1 MPRDLIAQRDI
12 SFDRPAPTNSVD
24 PYAEVPHPADMTPRV
39 GDGNTDSPLTFLTLH
54 DLASMPPPQWLV
66 SGLLDLDSLALM
78 YGRRGA
84 HKSFLAVDMLASIAG
99 GIRWHGRSVEMCPVV
114 YVVAEG
120 VGGLGQRFDAWYE
133 AHPNQQPSA
142 NIHLYPR
149 AINLLSPST
158 VGAFADACA
167 SLGAR
172 LVVLDTLARCLV
184 GGDENSAKDAG
195 LAVEQLDVIRRRT
208 RACVLV
214 VHHAG
219 KDGTKG
225 GRGSTAF
232 EAAADTVL
240 EVGSTDNVVTITTT
254 KQKNH
259 VEPRP
264 TRLRAVPIGASVVLN
279 DYTPD
284 SAAMPES
291 VISTLQTLVEIAVPG
306 GIPTSR
312 WLVAVGAPDRTFYR
326 HLKRLLDDGL
336 IENVGSEKMPRY
348 QATDL
353 GTATTA
359 TVLP

>member
-1 MPRDLIAQRDI
+1 MTAPWTTPGEVEQYHDDGHDPAAFDALVRGADAHEVRPSI
-12 SFDRPAPTNSVD
+12 S
-24 PYAEVPHPADMTPRV
+24 
-39 GDGNTDSPLTFLTLH
+39 FLTLH

-84 HKSFLAVDMLASIAG
+84 HKSFLAVDMLASIAAG
-99 GIRWHGRSVEMCPVV
+99 VRWHGGSVEMGPVV

-133 AHPNQQPSA
+133 AHASQQPSA

-167 SLGAR
+167 ALGAR

-208 RACVLV
+208 GACVLV
-214 VHHAG
+214 VHHSG

-232 EAAADTVL
+232 EAAADTVI
-240 EVGSTDNVVTITTT
+240 EIGSTDNVVTITTT

-264 TRLRAVPIGASVVLN
+264 IRLRATPVGSSVVIA
-279 DYTPD
+279 DYSPD
-284 SAAMPES
+284 ADEMPES
-291 VISTLQTLVEIAVPG
+291 MLTTLRTLRDIETPGGVPSSTWAMSVDEIA
-306 GIPTSR
+306 
-312 WLVAVGAPDRTFYR
+312 RTFFR
-326 HLKRLLDDGL
+326 HRKRLLTDGL
-336 IENVGSEKMPRY
+336 VENVGSTKMPRY
-348 QATDL
+348 QLTPAGTDITD
-353 GTATTA
+353 TALT
-359 TVLP
+359 